1 MLNSASPR
9 SGETLGE
16 VKPTS
21 IEELR
26 ACCDDA
32 GRLFRSV
39 SLFGNTSDSRPTSLL
54 LGALADSLESN
65 AARLI
70 EILDAESALG
80 ETRLKGELARTV
92 FQLRA
97 HAGLVGSDFLLQPL
111 SEKADSNRIPPL
123 SKQFKM
129 NIPLGPVAVFAAS
142 NFPLA
147 FGVLGGDTAS
157 ALAAGCPVIVKA
169 HPAQPLFSDAV
180 KTLVSDCLI
189 KVGIDGAW
197 LQVVASSSPSFG
209 KALVQHP
216 EITAV
221 GFTGSK
227 SGGLA
232 LKGYADE
239 RPVPIPVYAEM
250 SSINPVFI
258 GPNAAKNR
266 SVEIGKNWATVLA
279 ANAGQ
284 LCTKPGLL
292 IVPTKEDAEIILNA
306 AAQALAELE
315 IPPLLTLAMAENY
328 FRRISEVRDAIGM
341 DAVNPQS
348 ASNGFQV
355 SANVMLI
362 PEASLERNSKLFD
375 EIFGPAGIVVSHGDP
390 VAFLE
395 YLEGNLTSTVFMDEG
410 DEGWFQQISSA
421 LARNAG
427 RLVFNKWPTGVSVGL
442 ATVHGGPFPATSAPQ
457 TTSVGFTS
465 SWRFMRPI
473 CFDGFPSDLTP
484 EIKL

>member
-1 MLNSASPR
+1 MLKSISPK
-9 SGETLGE
+9 SGEFLGE
-16 VKPTS
+16 AQSTS
-21 IEELR
+21 IEALNSY
-26 ACCDDA
+26 CDNS
-32 GRLFRSV
+32 GKLYRSI
-39 SLFGNTSDSRPTSLL
+39 SLFEKSSNSRSSVLL
-54 LGALADSLESN
+54 LGALADSLEAE

-97 HAGLVGSDFLLQPL
+97 HAELVGSDFLSQPL
-111 SEKADSNRIPPL
+111 SEQADSNRVPPL
-123 SKQFKM
+123 SKQFRI
-129 NIPLGPVAVFAAS
+129 NIPVGPVAVFAAS

-147 FGVLGGDTAS
+147 FGILGGDTAS

-169 HPAQPLFSDAV
+169 HPAQPLFSDAM
-180 KTLVSDCLI
+180 KSLVSDCLI
-189 KVGIDGAW
+189 KIGFDTAW
-197 LQVVASSSPSFG
+197 LQVVTSSSPSFG

-216 EITAV
+216 TIAAV
-221 GFTGSK
+221 GFTGSR

-266 SVEIGKNWATVLA
+266 SAEIGKNWATVLA

-292 IVPTKEDAEIILNA
+292 VAPTEENAEIILNVA
-306 AAQALAELE
+306 TQALAELE

-328 FRRISEVRDAIGM
+328 NTRVSEVHDLIGM
-341 DAVNPQS
+341 DAYNPQGT
-348 ASNGFQV
+348 ANGFQV

-362 PEASLERNSKLFD
+362 PEESFERNSKLFD

-390 VAFLE
+390 VSFLE
-395 YLEGNLTSTVFMDEG
+395 YLEGNLTATVFMDEG
-410 DEGWFQQISSA
+410 DEDWFHEISSA

-427 RLVFNKWPTGVSVGL
+427 RLVFNKWPTGVSVGV

-465 SWRFMRPI
+465 AWRFMRPI
-473 CFDGFPSDLTP
+473 CFDGFPSELTP